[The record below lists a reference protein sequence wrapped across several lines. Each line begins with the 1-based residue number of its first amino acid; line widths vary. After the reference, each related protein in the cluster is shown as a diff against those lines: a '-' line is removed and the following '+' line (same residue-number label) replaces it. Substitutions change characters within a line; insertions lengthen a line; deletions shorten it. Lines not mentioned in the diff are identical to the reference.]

1 MSSHQLDTT
10 VVVVVVVVVAA
21 GVVATVVY
29 ILYMKRLSYLQF
41 PLTPTYPLF
50 LKVISNFTYA
60 ILISTCFIRN
70 TTRM

>member
-10 VVVVVVVVVAA
+10 VAVAVAVAA

-29 ILYMKRLSYLQF
+29 ILYMKKLLFLKF

-50 LKVISNFTYA
+50 LKAISNFTYVF
-60 ILISTCFIRN
+60 LISTCFLTN